1 VTRERSVSMPNRTL
15 SPPCHH
21 RLPDQRLSLTASAA
35 ASEVWSYTGCCRSCG
50 MTASH
55 AASPHNTVITC
66 VIQSRGA
73 LCLQF
78 TVPKQKRCG
87 SAALSE
93 RLEMDAAGTPSCVLH
108 AGWRQSPDAADLLD
122 GSVVL
127 NPAAFA
133 DGYAAMVRH
142 SRTRAARCHRASF
155 LVERWWAPRFLC
167 LVTLVRSLPR
177 IIGTWPSSCNSTI
190 IFTKTCVSE
199 CLLEVAC
206 MWRRRVA
213 AASMH
218 MSSLLLAGKL
228 CSEPTS
234 DELWDGSPR
243 VEVEVQMNRTSAVVP
258 HLHARW
264 FSFGVI
270 SVIPNC

>member
-1 VTRERSVSMPNRTL
+1 
-15 SPPCHH
+15 
-21 RLPDQRLSLTASAA
+21 
-35 ASEVWSYTGCCRSCG
+35 
-50 MTASH
+50 
-55 AASPHNTVITC
+55 
-66 VIQSRGA
+66 
-73 LCLQF
+73 
-78 TVPKQKRCG
+78 
-87 SAALSE
+87 
-93 RLEMDAAGTPSCVLH
+93 MDAAGTPSCVLH

-122 GSVVL
+122 GSLVL

-167 LVTLVRSLPR
+167 LVTLVRSLPG

-190 IFTKTCVSE
+190 IFTKTCVSG

-228 CSEPTS
+228 CSKPTS

-270 SVIPNC
+270 SVVPNC